1 MNLRDFYKLRKRSV
15 GSMQMSKVAFE
26 IYWIFKDYAVLYL
39 LSIYILPSR
48 VAEFTIIDSEMRET

>member
-1 MNLRDFYKLRKRSV
+1 
-15 GSMQMSKVAFE
+15 MQMSKVAFE
-26 IYWIFKDYAVLYL
+26 IYWIFEDYAVPHM